1 MIELSIDS
9 APHDA
14 KAPSFWRDPSAW
26 MRDKQLS
33 RSYWIF
39 FSAAFFFDA
48 GFAVY
53 YFLFNLY
60 LLDCGYHERQI
71 GWIGGALTLGS
82 VVGTLPAGVLTR
94 RIGIER
100 VLTVLFLVA
109 PLLHALRVFWI
120 WEPAQ
125 IGLAFVSGL
134 AMSNWGVCFLPA
146 IARLTTEKNRTA
158 AFSLIFS
165 VSIGTSMLGGIV
177 CGYLRNVL
185 AMAGVAM
192 QPVDVKRFIL
202 LAASITVLLGLFPL
216 FRLRIP
222 EQISETYPEERTA
235 YPDTSWIDRLRLP
248 PVRSFLA
255 RFLFCMALWSALLAA
270 FTPFANVY
278 LARDLHI
285 PMEQIGLLFS
295 VVQVVQLCMGLLTPM
310 VFRALGLVK
319 GIAATQI
326 AAALLLWAMAAA
338 TEARL
343 AVVLYLTFSAA
354 QWMSSPGL
362 YNLLMSATPDRERSS
377 AAAMT
382 LFLNALASSG
392 ATAAAGLLF
401 TRFGYPPVFVGLG
414 VGAIVSALLF
424 LLLMA
429 QPQVHARGEVQRL
442 PSSHN

>member
-1 MIELSIDS
+1 
-9 APHDA
+9 
-14 KAPSFWRDPSAW
+14 
-26 MRDKQLS
+26 
-33 RSYWIF
+33 
-39 FSAAFFFDA
+39 
-48 GFAVY
+48 
-53 YFLFNLY
+53 
-60 LLDCGYHERQI
+60 
-71 GWIGGALTLGS
+71 
-82 VVGTLPAGVLTR
+82 
-94 RIGIER
+94 
-100 VLTVLFLVA
+100 
-109 PLLHALRVFWI
+109 
-120 WEPAQ
+120 
-125 IGLAFVSGL
+125 
-134 AMSNWGVCFLPA
+134 MSNWGVCFLPA

-165 VSIGTSMLGGIV
+165 VSVGTSMLGGIV

-185 AMAGVAM
+185 AMAGIAM
-192 QPVDVKRFIL
+192 QSVDVKRLIL
-202 LAASITVLLGLFPL
+202 LAASATVLLGLFPL
-216 FRLRIP
+216 FRLRMP
-222 EQISETYPEERTA
+222 EQRTERSSQETTTHT
-235 YPDTSWIDRLRLP
+235 DSLWINRLRLP

-270 FTPFANVY
+270 FTPFANIY

-285 PMEQIGLLFS
+285 PMERIGLLLS
-295 VVQVVQLCMGLLTPM
+295 VVQVVQLCMGLLTPV
-310 VFRALGLVK
+310 VFRALGLVR

-377 AAAMT
+377 AASMT

-414 VGAIVSALLF
+414 VGAVLSALLF

-429 QPQVHARGEVQRL
+429 QPQGHARREV
-442 PSSHN
+442 PKTA